1 MFDGECR
8 SICCCVCRSIRCF
21 WSTGN
26 VTLNLHQFPLYSFN
40 LGCQS
45 TDAKI
50 HWEIDVIT
58 SPILYILYIFKT
70 SSYVGVVDCH
80 RPMLTCGCRS
90 MFEAQGLQPPEH
102 LSSDLLHYADDPP
115 GHAGLHCCLE
125 QVSKAQPSL
134 AAQYRSMSGI
144 EYRSMSDEVCW
155 STEGECCLSTGVSEY
170 RSTELASGS
179 TAVEQNRATHK
190 WCCRSMEERAS
201 LRIERS
207 KLTGSGENSS

>member
-40 LGCQS
+40 LGCHS

-58 SPILYILYIFKT
+58 SPIEPLLYFF
-70 SSYVGVVDCH
+70 V
-80 RPMLTCGCRS
+80 CGS
-90 MFEAQGLQPPEH
+90 GG
-102 LSSDLLHYADDPP
+102 LSSIDADMWLSIDVRDDPP
-115 GHAGLHCCLE
+115 SHAGLHCCLV

-144 EYRSMSDEVCW
+144 EYRSMSDEGCCL
-155 STEGECCLSTGVSEY
+155 TEGECCLSTGVSEY
-170 RSTELASGS
+170 WSTELASGS

-207 KLTGSGENSS
+207 KLAGSGENSS

>member
-58 SPILYILYIFKT
+58 SPIEPLLY
-70 SSYVGVVDCH
+70 
-80 RPMLTCGCRS
+80 
-90 MFEAQGLQPPEH
+90 
-102 LSSDLLHYADDPP
+102 DPP
-115 GHAGLHCCLE
+115 SHAGLHCCLV

-144 EYRSMSDEVCW
+144 EYRSMSDEGCCL
-155 STEGECCLSTGVSEY
+155 TEGECCLSTGVSEY
-170 RSTELASGS
+170 WSTELASGS

-207 KLTGSGENSS
+207 KLAGSGENSS